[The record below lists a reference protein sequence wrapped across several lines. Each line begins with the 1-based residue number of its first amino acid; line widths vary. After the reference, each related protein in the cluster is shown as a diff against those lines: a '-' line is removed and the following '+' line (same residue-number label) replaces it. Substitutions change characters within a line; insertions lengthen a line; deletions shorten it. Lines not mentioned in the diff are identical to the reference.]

1 MGTPAPMAP
10 PAPPPPGPYPPAGM
24 PPPMAPPP
32 GDRLPVALLA
42 VVAVVVAIVVIAA
55 VWWIFVAS
63 VFVPPAV
70 RPQVS
75 FSTPSLTQSG
85 AATFSVVGASA
96 AYPGVAYRANL
107 EVDTVLGTAD
117 WLRAST
123 TITVG
128 STDYTVNWQDT
139 DGLATLSVGDR
150 ITVNAPGG
158 LPAGHAFKF
167 LLIWADGNAVGE
179 AFWTVTLTKPVIT
192 FATPSTS
199 GGTTTIPVAAVS
211 QSAGRDNYRVNLRV
225 NTTTGSAV
233 ALAPAGTASNVSVA
247 GTTYAITWTD
257 IGGEATV
264 NAGDTFRITTA
275 GGLPS
280 ASTFTFFLLWSD
292 GSQIQSSSWTTA

>member
-1 MGTPAPMAP
+1 MGPPPPMAP
-10 PAPPPPGPYPPAGM
+10 PAPPPPGPHPPAGI

-96 AYPGVAYRANL
+96 AYPGVAYPANL
-107 EVDTVLGTAD
+107 EAHTVRGAAD

-128 STDYTVNWQDT
+128 STDYTVNWQDA

-167 LLIWADGNAVGE
+167 LVIWADGKAVAEPFGPGPPQSP
-179 AFWTVTLTKPVIT
+179 L
-192 FATPSTS
+192 TPS
-199 GGTTTIPVAAVS
+199 PPR
-211 QSAGRDNYRVNLRV
+211 GRDNYRVNLRV

-275 GGLPS
+275 GGVP
-280 ASTFTFFLLWSD
+280 AA
-292 GSQIQSSSWTTA
+292 GEG